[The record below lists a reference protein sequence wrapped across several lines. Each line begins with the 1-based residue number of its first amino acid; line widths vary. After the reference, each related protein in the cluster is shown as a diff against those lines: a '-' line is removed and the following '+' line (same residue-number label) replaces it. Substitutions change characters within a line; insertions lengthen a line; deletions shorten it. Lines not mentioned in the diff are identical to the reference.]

1 MGTFWSRAV
10 FLSYFPCDIFRVEKG
25 KKLNRFGTA
34 TVLPSES
41 PLWVREVLCETTRS
55 RAAVRTEVRRRF
67 HDGTGNWS
75 ALGGG
80 GAALPQCPVCS
91 WFFIFREAAE
101 KVAHGFTMVV
111 EVVGRAWAHA
121 RGSTTALLPLH
132 FGRLRSVTA
141 RRGALR
147 THTHCCQRRHIRTLA
162 TISLVDN
169 HVTYRYVYVW
179 YPLNKLIGYHYTI
192 LLVYFW

>member
-1 MGTFWSRAV
+1 MLA
-10 FLSYFPCDIFRVEKG
+10 
-25 KKLNRFGTA
+25 
-34 TVLPSES
+34 SEI
-41 PLWVREVLCETTRS
+41 PLWVREVPCETTRS

-75 ALGGG
+75 AQGGG

-101 KVAHGFTMVV
+101 KVARGFTMVV

-147 THTHCCQRRHIRTLA
+147 THTLLSASTYPHSSDYLSESLLLTIMLHIA
-162 TISLVDN
+162 TVCLC
-169 HVTYRYVYVW
+169 
-179 YPLNKLIGYHYTI
+179 LIPTE
-192 LLVYFW
+192 